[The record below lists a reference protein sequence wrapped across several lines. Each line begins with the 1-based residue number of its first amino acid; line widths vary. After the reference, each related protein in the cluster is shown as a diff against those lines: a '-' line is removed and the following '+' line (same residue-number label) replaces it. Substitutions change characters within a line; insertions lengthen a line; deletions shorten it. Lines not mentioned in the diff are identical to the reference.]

1 LKLFVVSS
9 IDKKKV
15 SLDENN
21 RAEMVIKHHDNVQQ
35 HIRRKNKQYA
45 SIANKGCRRVIFEPS
60 D

>member
-1 LKLFVVSS
+1 MVSS